1 MTSGV
6 PQGSILGPLLFNI
19 YMLLLTQMKTNM
31 ICYHSY
37 ADDTHIYI
45 TISPGDCN
53 PIQTQSRC
61 IEQINDWMCQSFLR
75 FNKDETEMMFLEPRK
90 NDLQSL
96 ISFNLQC

>member
-1 MTSGV
+1 MIESTTERLKMTRGV

-45 TISPGDCN
+45 TISPGDYN
-53 PIQTQSRC
+53 PIQTLSKT
-61 IEQINDWMCQSFLR
+61 ST
-75 FNKDETEMMFLEPRK
+75 ETFCL
-90 NDLQSL
+90 SL
-96 ISFNLQC
+96 LFTEAILKLLTAL